1 MEFFHPAVWHVAL
14 GSWHHDHH
22 SRYVILHQSVKFYP
36 ILSNFAHGRK
46 MTSCRFSR
54 WQISAIMDFRGRI
67 NEIMGSLKSPC
78 MTSYRSSIETIAL
91 FSFWENRF
99 FFILAP
105 GRLTEKQIGRP
116 IALSRSRCRKRR
128 LSKLCVTF
136 TQDDRR
142 ASKILWYDG
151 IESSI

>member
-1 MEFFHPAVWHVAL
+1 MDGILPPCNVAR
-14 GSWHHDHH
+14 GSGIMTSWSPQSICH
-22 SRYVILHQSVKFYP
+22 SAPVCE

-54 WQISAIMDFRGRI
+54 WQISAIMHFRSRI
-67 NEIMGSLKSPC
+67 NGIMGSLKSPC
-78 MTSYRSSIETIAL
+78 TTSYRSSIETIAL

-128 LSKLCVTF
+128 LSKLRVTF

-151 IESSI
+151 IEISI